1 MWGEMK
7 IMNNISVKLDDGNF
21 VYRVGAIILNNNQLL
36 MVRNDKSSHYYSV
49 GGRVRIGESSIEAL
63 KREIIE
69 EIGHELKIGN
79 LAVIQESFYVCAKE
93 KFHEICFFYKVN
105 YDENKP
111 LRSGGFTEESGAE
124 YFEWF
129 DIDKLDEYEIYPE
142 FFKTKLLNEYGIK
155 HFVNKCY

>member
-1 MWGEMK
+1 ME
-7 IMNNISVKLDDGNF
+7 NISVTIDDGNF
-21 VYRVGAIILNNNQLL
+21 VYRVGAIIINNNQLL

-69 EIGHELKIGN
+69 EIGHELKIGD
-79 LAVIQESFYVCAKE
+79 LAVIQESFYEFGCDKE
-93 KFHEICFFYKVN
+93 RFHEICFFYKVD

-111 LRSGGFTEESGAE
+111 LRSAGFTEERGVE
-124 YFEWF
+124 YFKWL

-142 FFKTKLLNEYGIK
+142 FFKTNLLNEHGIK
-155 HFVNKCY
+155 HFVNKC